1 MADLDLSLSDALT
14 DSGPPAGQE
23 NLVQRDFV
31 ASLEAEAY
39 DDQVGET
46 VGKKDYIPLLDDDDK
61 KKDAGSAVT
70 LGGLKPA
77 QRPEPQG
84 EVRPHSTEQQVFAT
98 DFLSGPMMSGFGN
111 QWDSQPIGSQIQ
123 GGGLMGPF
131 PGFSQPGLVN
141 MDVGMAPFQ
150 TERPPSIAEPQKSPL
165 SLASEPPKHPPLD
178 STTGLLGDPWEGHGG
193 LQADF
198 PFTSS
203 VSTVISRHAN
213 QLAGSPPDPQWPPH
227 QSTGAGEEREGEAAD
242 RKQQQKKKKKRRPRE
257 EVYDFQENRGPLEDS
272 QGPQAENMPPADGQ
286 HRRRDEG
293 WERDDW
299 GRSGGRGKKG
309 KSRKKFPDEWAMLQ
323 DPPLPSAQDLGF
335 HSQEMVAAE
344 THSHRS
350 LAHAHPPAAMDTSGP
365 GMPDPLLYLADD
377 SLPLDLDDDLVPGMP
392 SSLSQDLLSLTASL
406 SPEPLPAGPTA
417 TSPSPGTPKE
427 TPHPQSPGLGN
438 SFSLGGTGTP
448 VAPFLAAG
456 SPHPGKAEE
465 GFSLLPSDLFA
476 TDTPPSTDSEA
487 LPPSPKGEQAQSMP
501 IQKAALVPSYPPPSK
516 ESPLSTPTSPQTDPL
531 TDKMVPAAS
540 PSESPYK
547 DDIFVSG
554 KDSPLAPVEGELASP
569 SKPSDDQDPLS
580 HTDTPVS
587 PMPEE
592 DPDDTSVLLSSSSP
606 RPPKEA
612 QGQKRK
618 QPKKP
623 RSTSA
628 KSPTSPDRKP
638 AASPT
643 SPALSPSAPTPP
655 APPAGSSLSALAA
668 PFPGPNWELN
678 PTAPPFIPNLA
689 DEAGGPADPSL
700 AEVAELL
707 SRGFASLEVFRVSR
721 GTKGVDADLEFC
733 VSEGGRRRIN
743 RPGSRLCT
751 EAV

>member
-1 MADLDLSLSDALT
+1 MDTDLGQLYYKYSA
-14 DSGPPAGQE
+14 SGPGGGGREEGGGGVFQD
-23 NLVQRDFV
+23 VSF
-31 ASLEAEAY
+31 SLRGKTATSDKAEAATESKRPPKHQRGAARAGPCLRPGRRAVVELAFT
-39 DDQVGET
+39 DARAVIGRQRELTWGATSVSAT
-46 VGKKDYIPLLDDDDK
+46 
-61 KKDAGSAVT
+61 AGSAVT

-193 LQADF
+193 LQADL

-299 GRSGGRGKKG
+299 GRPGGRGKKG

-350 LAHAHPPAAMDTSGP
+350 LAHAHPRPPWTPPAPGCPTRCSTSP
-365 GMPDPLLYLADD
+365 TTPSRWTWTTTSFPACRPLSAR
-377 SLPLDLDDDLVPGMP
+377 
-392 SSLSQDLLSLTASL
+392 TC
-406 SPEPLPAGPTA
+406 
-417 TSPSPGTPKE
+417 SPSPPPCPPSPFPPVPPPHHPVREHPKRPPRSPPVWGTPF
-427 TPHPQSPGLGN
+427 PGWHRY
-438 SFSLGGTGTP
+438 P

-501 IQKAALVPSYPPPSK
+501 TQKAALVPSYPPPSK

-554 KDSPLAPVEGELASP
+554 KDSPLAPIEGELASP

-623 RSTSA
+623 RSTSS

-638 AASPT
+638 PASPT
-643 SPALSPSAPTPP
+643 SPALSPSAPT
-655 APPAGSSLSALAA
+655 PPAGSSLSALAA

-700 AEVAELL
+700 AEGL
-707 SRGFASLEVFRVSR
+707 
-721 GTKGVDADLEFC
+721 
-733 VSEGGRRRIN
+733 
-743 RPGSRLCT
+743 
-751 EAV
+751 